1 MKPKWINSDTDNLFE
16 AIMRLEDTEEARRFF
31 RDLLT
36 EGEIMEFAARWK
48 AARMLNSGIPY
59 SQIQKETW
67 LSSTT
72 VARVSQ
78 WLTRGMSGYQLM
90 LDKLNHHDRV
100 EDPAKWDGK
109 RS

>member
-1 MKPKWINSDTDNLFE
+1 MKPKWVNSDTDNLFE
-16 AIMRLEDTEEARRFF
+16 AILRLEDTDEARRFF

-36 EGEIMEFAARWK
+36 EGEIMEFTARWK
-48 AARMLNSGIPY
+48 AARMLNKGIPY
-59 SQIQKETW
+59 SKIQKETG

-90 LDKLNHHDRV
+90 LDRLSHTHHISQSL
-100 EDPAKWDGK
+100 GK

>member
-1 MKPKWINSDTDNLFE
+1 MKNIKPRWVNSDTDNLFE
-16 AIMRLEDTEEARRFF
+16 AILRLEDTQEAHRFF

-59 SQIQKETW
+59 SQIQKETG

-90 LDKLNHHDRV
+90 LDKLHHSEHV
-100 EDPAKWDGK
+100 IDPAK
-109 RS
+109 RI